1 MGKAQCGGT
10 AQPLPEGAAVAPL
23 AGGLLSDSE
32 KLVLQAQARQDLVN
46 MLVHDLKGPLAE
58 IMANLD
64 ILGDAPLE
72 PYYRECLHAAVFGA
86 ESLHRMVL
94 DILDVAKFEEGKLRP
109 IPEAVSLAELAGD
122 SAKGLGR
129 FALRKGVDVKIT
141 LCGGPSEVVADG
153 FMVGRVITNLLLNAI
168 EHTPEG
174 STVAIIINGDDR
186 WVELSV
192 VDGGPGISEELLP
205 FIFNKYSNWA
215 QRAGGRRY
223 GTGLGLC
230 FSRMAVE
237 AHGGEIFVES
247 KPGAGSKFGFRL
259 PAKPKV
265 NYQWDSIRPDG
276 RG

>member
-72 PYYRECLHAAVFGA
+72 PYYRECLYAAVFGA

-192 VDGGPGISEELLP
+192 VDDHMNMRRTIKNMLRKLRYTNVVEAENGDRAWHILKTQKINLIIADWRMEGLSGLELL
-205 FIFNKYSNWA
+205 
-215 QRAGGRRY
+215 RAARK
-223 GTGLGLC
+223 
-230 FSRMAVE
+230 E
-237 AHGGEIFVES
+237 
-247 KPGAGSKFGFRL
+247 
-259 PAKPKV
+259 
-265 NYQWDSIRPDG
+265 
-276 RG
+276 